1 MKNASYKFLAPKGDD
16 FINDYDRLFSTISK
30 LKCDLI
36 NCTVEDFCNEAS
48 AFYPASKY
56 LKILYAC
63 ICQCHPHIERIDQ
76 YSRCKNPTPKSL
88 LRLSTYTREQL
99 LLSHNNN
106 EKFVAFLGQLNTK
119 MTSINSKDNLTL
131 FYVSLLIWDEYL
143 MTKVDASRLYV
154 SSIVNNYVL
163 IVIKKALTLHNDPS
177 HKSTVIS
184 RDIDLLQSDMVYY
197 VLLKIREDAKML
209 SIVERMVNAYDQVCS
224 RAHDL
229 KSLDS
234 DKYFSADIPVIHRI
248 SVSCF
253 QSL

>member
-1 MKNASYKFLAPKGDD
+1 M
-16 FINDYDRLFSTISK
+16 
-30 LKCDLI
+30 
-36 NCTVEDFCNEAS
+36 
-48 AFYPASKY
+48 
-56 LKILYAC
+56 
-63 ICQCHPHIERIDQ
+63 
-76 YSRCKNPTPKSL
+76 
-88 LRLSTYTREQL
+88 
-99 LLSHNNN
+99 
-106 EKFVAFLGQLNTK
+106 AFLGQLNTK

-131 FYVSLLIWDEYL
+131 FYVSLLIWNEYL

-184 RDIDLLQSDMVYY
+184 RDIDLLQSDIVYY